1 MELTLPGMLRI
12 YKYRIEFYIAKAALG
27 MMIDGLDKEYQN
39 ETITEFRSRL
49 YPLGLNDF
57 K

>member
-49 YPLGLNDF
+49 YPLGLNDS

>member
-1 MELTLPGMLRI
+1 MELTLPGMLRR

-39 ETITEFRSRL
+39 KTITEFRSRL
-49 YPLGLNDF
+49 YPLGLNDS